1 MWAKLCVILRKY
13 NASNCHES
21 IVLTVSTGCFDIVF
35 FFYSLSE
42 KEVKLIELQNR
53 DQDATTRYKAMQS
66 AVKGRTLYVHVLT

>member
-1 MWAKLCVILRKY
+1 MPRIVTRASSLRFPRDVSILY
-13 NASNCHES
+13 
-21 IVLTVSTGCFDIVF
+21 F